1 MRAAVLP
8 PILALALGVLS
19 ACSEPQPKNTS
30 FLVSPASS
38 EFYKYG
44 PAQAFG
50 ADFALKRGDRVTM
63 LRREFGF
70 SQVRMEDGTTG
81 YMATED
87 LKPAPTPPPVARTRS
102 SSGARH
108 VASRGS
114 NVKPTP
120 GDPLFDVTDIPLPLP
135 NEPEKKP
142 SKQ

>member
-1 MRAAVLP
+1 MRAAILP
-8 PILALALGVLS
+8 PILGLALGVFG
-19 ACSEPQPKNTS
+19 ACTVPQSKTTS
-30 FLVSPASS
+30 YLVSPATS

-87 LKPAPTPPPVARTRS
+87 LKPAPTPPPLARSRGGS
-102 SSGARH
+102 PRH

-135 NEPEKKP
+135 AQPEKPKP